1 MFILYEVAFAYGSM
15 GQGFS
20 LYTSMPKTKV
30 TYSSTVTKVASSS
43 TIIIVES
50 DAGAPDPMKYLNGV
64 VRYNGCQHFDFGY
77 YYKFVFIFS
86 CKLQRMKIL
95 VML

>member
-1 MFILYEVAFAYGSM
+1 MHVFIFDKVLYEIAFAYGSM
-15 GQGFS
+15 AQGFS

-30 TYSSTVTKVASSS
+30 TYSSTVAKVASIS

-64 VRYNGCQHFDFGY
+64 VKVKWLPTF
-77 YYKFVFIFS
+77 
-86 CKLQRMKIL
+86 
-95 VML
+95 